1 MSPMGAGVFPL
12 GSDSFQEEG
21 AHEGPFFLEKLAPEE
36 HPPRLAQRTYR
47 VGRGSV

>member
-21 AHEGPFFLEKLAPEE
+21 AREGPFFLEKPAPEE
-36 HPPRLAQRTYR
+36 HPRALRSGRTR